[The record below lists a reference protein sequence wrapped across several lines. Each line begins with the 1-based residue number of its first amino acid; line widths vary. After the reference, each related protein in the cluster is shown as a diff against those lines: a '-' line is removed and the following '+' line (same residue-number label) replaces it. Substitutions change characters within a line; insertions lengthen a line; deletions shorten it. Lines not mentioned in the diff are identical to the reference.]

1 MKKFSVMKNSAYVL
15 IFFIVVDKSQ
25 SLGALCSDEDE
36 NSRGQGLAVMPV
48 YKHPLP
54 LFVVIC
60 LDLAISGMSQPVLF
74 S

>member
-1 MKKFSVMKNSAYVL
+1 MKKCSVMKNSAYVL

-36 NSRGQGLAVMPV
+36 NSRGQGLAVMLV

-54 LFVVIC
+54 LFV
-60 LDLAISGMSQPVLF
+60 
-74 S
+74 